1 MRVRWV
7 AVKEGSTAGS
17 DWGLD
22 VPRNADVNAKQA
34 WARTQMGTLK
44 QGLRRLAPRH
54 ALAAC
59 PSPPAAHSH
68 SA

>member
-1 MRVRWV
+1 MRAMRVRWV

-34 WARTQMGTLK
+34 WARTK
-44 QGLRRLAPRH
+44 
-54 ALAAC
+54 
-59 PSPPAAHSH
+59 
-68 SA
+68 